1 MAVAY
6 ESDGG
11 TVFAAAANNNAVT
24 VPLPATRPVGSLL
37 LFIGWC
43 RLISATITTPSGYT
57 LLSTFTSGT
66 ASGGRIWVYG
76 RVVDGTE
83 SAPTL
88 VTTGATGTTGDLA
101 GACIFCY
108 SGVDVS
114 GGITSALYDGT
125 PTTTD
130 ASGTTTCTYPALS
143 ISNNN
148 SMIVRFLARFR
159 DATDT
164 FTFTATWNEREDLGS
179 TNRTGG
185 QFHLQ
190 DKLATASGSQ
200 ASVTVAPSNTT
211 AARYLAVTAALKA
224 QAATNWTQPVDDTLS
239 LADNLASARGVA
251 QAVDDT
257 LALSDLLSPES
268 GSSVSLDDTLSLN
281 DATNFDRDLHATDT
295 LALTDATAF
304 DRDLHLTDTLTL
316 EDALSAGRELA
327 QAIDDG
333 LALADLLTTQADK
346 VLSIADTLA
355 LQDSLASQSAF
366 LRELADTL
374 GLADLTDPV
383 KSAGGT
389 DWTQPLDDTL
399 AVADS
404 QAMAVGHGLDLA
416 DVIGLADAQTF
427 ERAVLITIADTLDLI
442 DLLEI
447 AAGLART
454 LSDTLELTDLVVF
467 ETPSTLATVVF
478 DAPRPVGGTDLGSP
492 SASERDDGTPGGGMD
507 PGDPIGTVY
516 DNPTPAGV
524 RS

>member
-6 ESDGG
+6 QSDGG
-11 TVFAAAANNNAVT
+11 TVFANAANNTAVT

-43 RLISATITTPSGYT
+43 RLISATITTPGGYT

-76 RVVDGTE
+76 RICDGTE

-143 ISNNN
+143 IST
-148 SMIVRFLARFR
+148 STAMLVRFLARFR
-159 DATDT
+159 DAADT

-224 QAATNWTQPVDDTLS
+224 AAAATVERQAAFAAT
-239 LADNLASARGVA
+239 AALASAASFFSILERTAALAATGAIASVGTFLSIFQRSA
-251 QAVDDT
+251 ALDAVGAVT
-257 LALSDLLSPES
+257 SSGIVERPAVQRSAALA
-268 GSSVSLDDTLSLN
+268 
-281 DATNFDRDLHATDT
+281 
-295 LALTDATAF
+295 ATA
-304 DRDLHLTDTLTL
+304 TITSASQKV
-316 EDALSAGRELA
+316 ALRSSSLA
-327 QAIDDG
+327 ATGG
-333 LALADLLTTQADK
+333 LATAASFY
-346 VLSIADTLA
+346 SI
-355 LQDSLASQSAF
+355 
-366 LRELADTL
+366 
-374 GLADLTDPV
+374 
-383 KSAGGT
+383 
-389 DWTQPLDDTL
+389 
-399 AVADS
+399 
-404 QAMAVGHGLDLA
+404 
-416 DVIGLADAQTF
+416 
-427 ERAVLITIADTLDLI
+427 
-442 DLLEI
+442 
-447 AAGLART
+447 LARA
-454 LSDTLELTDLVVF
+454 
-467 ETPSTLATVVF
+467 STLAASCLAHHRLRARPAPLPSPGRDRSHRQRLRAVAATHGEPERHGRSQRLGPDRRRSA
-478 DAPRPVGGTDLGSP
+478 DARAERCSRRDRRLGLVGRCRRPG
-492 SASERDDGTPGGGMD
+492 RPG
-507 PGDPIGTVY
+507 
-516 DNPTPAGV
+516 A
-524 RS
+524 